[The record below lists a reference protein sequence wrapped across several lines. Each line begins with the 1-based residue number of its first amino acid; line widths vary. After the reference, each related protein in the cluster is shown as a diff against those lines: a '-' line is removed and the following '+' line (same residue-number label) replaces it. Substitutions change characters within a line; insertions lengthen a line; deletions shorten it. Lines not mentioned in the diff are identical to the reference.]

1 MGRFLKWIVNIIL
14 LCAIVVAAALLIPPL
29 AGVTTA
35 MIDTVDMDTNLPRG
49 SVTYAAD
56 VAADDLEA
64 GDDVLIADSG
74 SAYVYRVKSLD
85 TGDGTCIMEDTRTA
99 GGEEVTQ
106 TLTGDVSKVILTV
119 PFIGYIPMAMK
130 STEGLIVI
138 GLAVV
143 FVIILFILAELWRP
157 DRDEDEEE
165 EEEQTPADG
174 QRRPVRMDTPSQIM
188 EEASSEIASV
198 VSSVV
203 AEGSQQ
209 DTEEQPATEI
219 FTAQRAGMAHA
230 SEDLGGQTRVLNRE
244 EDGELDEI
252 DRKLRQEPEHL
263 SEEEVLPQEEE
274 TDGTVTADSEE
285 DAVILSLE
293 EDIRSEEERMQETND
308 GEPEE
313 IVLEQTPVLEEEP
326 AAEETAVEEEALPEE
341 TVLEEAIVMAAEE
354 EMEEETMP
362 ESYETLEPKPETE
375 DEEMLS
381 DAERKL
387 AMPLYTADELLAKAR
402 EKGEEPKVVKDE
414 KTGVT
419 ILDYSDLL

>member
-14 LCAIVVAAALLIPPL
+14 LCAIVIAAALLIPPL

-35 MIDTVDMDTNLPRG
+35 MIDEVDMDTNLPRG
-49 SVTYAAD
+49 SVTYARD

-64 GDDVLIADSG
+64 GDDVLILESG
-74 SAYVYRVKSLD
+74 KTYVYRVKNLD
-85 TGDGTCIMEDTRTA
+85 TGDGTCTLEDTRTA
-99 GGEEVTQ
+99 GAEEVTR
-106 TLTGDVSKVILTV
+106 TFTGDVSKVVLTV

-157 DRDEDEEE
+157 DRDDEEE
-165 EEEQTPADG
+165 EEEEENPEPADEAR
-174 QRRPVRMDTPSQIM
+174 QTLPVDTPSQIM

-203 AEGSQQ
+203 AEESQP
-209 DTEEQPATEI
+209 EEIRQP
-219 FTAQRAGMAHA
+219 
-230 SEDLGGQTRVLNRE
+230 E

-252 DRKLRQEPEHL
+252 DRKLRQEPEYL
-263 SEEEVLPQEEE
+263 SEEEVLRQAEE
-274 TDGTVTADSEE
+274 TDGTVTADGEE

-293 EDIRSEEERMQETND
+293 EDIRSEEERMQEIND
-308 GEPEE
+308 GAQEE
-313 IVLEQTPVLEEEP
+313 IVLEQETVPEEEP
-326 AAEETAVEEEALPEE
+326 AVEE
-341 TVLEEAIVMAAEE
+341 TVIEEAALLEEPVS
-354 EMEEETMP
+354 EEETM
-362 ESYETLEPKPETE
+362 ETA
-375 DEEMLS
+375 EEMTEEKIPA
-381 DAERKL
+381 AEPYVQEQEVEEEVQTDEWKL

-402 EKGEEPKVVKDE
+402 EKGENPRVVKDE

-419 ILDYSDLL
+419 LLDYSDLL

>member
-14 LCAIVVAAALLIPPL
+14 LCAIVIAAALLIPPL

-35 MIDTVDMDTNLPRG
+35 MIDEVDMDTNLPRG
-49 SVTYAAD
+49 SVTYARD

-64 GDDVLIADSG
+64 GDDVLILESG
-74 SAYVYRVKSLD
+74 KTYVYRVKNLD
-85 TGDGTCIMEDTRTA
+85 TGDGTCTLEDTRTA
-99 GGEEVTQ
+99 GAEEVTR
-106 TLTGDVSKVILTV
+106 TFTGDVSKVVLTV

-157 DRDEDEEE
+157 DRDDEEE
-165 EEEQTPADG
+165 EEEEENPEPADEAR
-174 QRRPVRMDTPSQIM
+174 QTLPVDTPSQIM

-203 AEGSQQ
+203 AEESQP
-209 DTEEQPATEI
+209 EEIRQP
-219 FTAQRAGMAHA
+219 
-230 SEDLGGQTRVLNRE
+230 E

-252 DRKLRQEPEHL
+252 DRKLRQEPEYL
-263 SEEEVLPQEEE
+263 SEEEVLRQAEE

-293 EDIRSEEERMQETND
+293 EDIRSEEERMQEIND
-308 GEPEE
+308 GAQEE
-313 IVLEQTPVLEEEP
+313 IVLEQETVPEEES
-326 AAEETAVEEEALPEE
+326 AVEETVIEEAAL
-341 TVLEEAIVMAAEE
+341 LEEPVS
-354 EMEEETMP
+354 EEETM
-362 ESYETLEPKPETE
+362 ETA
-375 DEEMLS
+375 EEMTEEKIPAAEPYVPEQEVEEEVQT
-381 DAERKL
+381 DERKL

-402 EKGEEPKVVKDE
+402 EKGENPRVVKDE

-419 ILDYSDLL
+419 LLDYSDLL

>member
-14 LCAIVVAAALLIPPL
+14 LCAIVIAAALLIPPL

-35 MIDTVDMDTNLPRG
+35 MIDEVDMDTNLPRG
-49 SVTYAAD
+49 SVTYARD

-64 GDDVLIADSG
+64 GDDVLILESG
-74 SAYVYRVKSLD
+74 KTYVYRVKNLD
-85 TGDGTCIMEDTRTA
+85 TGDGTCTLEDTRTA
-99 GGEEVTQ
+99 GAEEVTR
-106 TLTGDVSKVILTV
+106 TFTGDVSKVVLTV

-157 DRDEDEEE
+157 DRDDEEE
-165 EEEQTPADG
+165 EEEEEEEENPEPADEAR
-174 QRRPVRMDTPSQIM
+174 QTLPVDTPSQIM

-203 AEGSQQ
+203 AEESQP
-209 DTEEQPATEI
+209 EEIRQP
-219 FTAQRAGMAHA
+219 
-230 SEDLGGQTRVLNRE
+230 E

-252 DRKLRQEPEHL
+252 DRKLRQEPEYL
-263 SEEEVLPQEEE
+263 SEEEVLRQAEE
-274 TDGTVTADSEE
+274 TDGTVTADGEE

-293 EDIRSEEERMQETND
+293 EDIRSEEERMQEIND
-308 GEPEE
+308 GAQEE
-313 IVLEQTPVLEEEP
+313 IVLEQETVPEEEP
-326 AAEETAVEEEALPEE
+326 AVEE
-341 TVLEEAIVMAAEE
+341 TVIEEGALLEEPVS
-354 EMEEETMP
+354 EEETM
-362 ESYETLEPKPETE
+362 ETA
-375 DEEMLS
+375 EEMTEEKIPAAEPYVPEQEVEEEVQT
-381 DAERKL
+381 DERKL

-402 EKGEEPKVVKDE
+402 EKGENPRVVKDE

-419 ILDYSDLL
+419 LLDYSDLL

>member
-14 LCAIVVAAALLIPPL
+14 LCAIVIAAALLIPPL

-35 MIDTVDMDTNLPRG
+35 MIDEVDMDTNLPRG
-49 SVTYAAD
+49 SVTYARD

-64 GDDVLIADSG
+64 GDDVLILESG
-74 SAYVYRVKSLD
+74 KTYVYRVKNLD
-85 TGDGTCIMEDTRTA
+85 TGDGTCTLEDTRTA
-99 GGEEVTQ
+99 GAEEVTR
-106 TLTGDVSKVILTV
+106 TFTGDVSKVVLTV

-157 DRDEDEEE
+157 DRDDEEE
-165 EEEQTPADG
+165 EEEEENPEPADEAR
-174 QRRPVRMDTPSQIM
+174 QTLPVDTPSQIM

-203 AEGSQQ
+203 AEESQP
-209 DTEEQPATEI
+209 EEIRQP
-219 FTAQRAGMAHA
+219 
-230 SEDLGGQTRVLNRE
+230 E

-252 DRKLRQEPEHL
+252 DRKLRQEPEYL
-263 SEEEVLPQEEE
+263 SEEEVLRQAEE

-293 EDIRSEEERMQETND
+293 EDIRSEEERMQEIND
-308 GEPEE
+308 GAPEE
-313 IVLEQTPVLEEEP
+313 IVLEQETVPEEEP
-326 AAEETAVEEEALPEE
+326 AVEE
-341 TVLEEAIVMAAEE
+341 TVIEEGALLEEPVS
-354 EMEEETMP
+354 EEETM
-362 ESYETLEPKPETE
+362 ETA
-375 DEEMLS
+375 EEMTEEKIPAAEPYVQEQEVEEEVQT
-381 DAERKL
+381 DERKL

-402 EKGEEPKVVKDE
+402 EKGENPRVVKDE

-419 ILDYSDLL
+419 LLDYSDLL

>member
-14 LCAIVVAAALLIPPL
+14 LCAIVIAAALLIPPL

-35 MIDTVDMDTNLPRG
+35 MIDEVDMDTNLPRG
-49 SVTYAAD
+49 SVTYARD

-64 GDDVLIADSG
+64 GDDVLILESG
-74 SAYVYRVKSLD
+74 KTYVYRVKNLD
-85 TGDGTCIMEDTRTA
+85 TGDGTCTLEDTRTA
-99 GGEEVTQ
+99 GAEEVTR
-106 TLTGDVSKVILTV
+106 TFTGDVSKVVLTV

-157 DRDEDEEE
+157 DRDDEEE
-165 EEEQTPADG
+165 EEEEENPEPADEAR
-174 QRRPVRMDTPSQIM
+174 QTLPVDTPSQIM

-203 AEGSQQ
+203 AEESQP
-209 DTEEQPATEI
+209 EEIRQP
-219 FTAQRAGMAHA
+219 
-230 SEDLGGQTRVLNRE
+230 E

-252 DRKLRQEPEHL
+252 DRKLRQEPEYL
-263 SEEEVLPQEEE
+263 SEEEVLRQAEE

-293 EDIRSEEERMQETND
+293 EDIRSEEERMQEIND
-308 GEPEE
+308 GAQEE
-313 IVLEQTPVLEEEP
+313 IVLEQETVPEEEP
-326 AAEETAVEEEALPEE
+326 AVEETVIEEAALLEEPVSEGETMETAEEMTEEKIPAAEPYVQEQEVEEEVQ
-341 TVLEEAIVMAAEE
+341 T
-354 EMEEETMP
+354 
-362 ESYETLEPKPETE
+362 
-375 DEEMLS
+375 D
-381 DAERKL
+381 ERKL

-402 EKGEEPKVVKDE
+402 EKGENPRVVKDE

-419 ILDYSDLL
+419 LLDYSDLL

>member
-14 LCAIVVAAALLIPPL
+14 LCAIVIAAALLIPPL

-35 MIDTVDMDTNLPRG
+35 MIDEVDMDTNLPRG
-49 SVTYAAD
+49 SVTYARD

-64 GDDVLIADSG
+64 GDDVLILESG
-74 SAYVYRVKSLD
+74 KTYVYRVKNLD
-85 TGDGTCIMEDTRTA
+85 TGDGTCTLEDTRTA
-99 GGEEVTQ
+99 GAEEVTR
-106 TLTGDVSKVILTV
+106 TFTGDVSKVVLTV

-157 DRDEDEEE
+157 DRDDEEE
-165 EEEQTPADG
+165 EEEEENPEPADEAR
-174 QRRPVRMDTPSQIM
+174 QTLPVDTPSQIM

-203 AEGSQQ
+203 AEESQP
-209 DTEEQPATEI
+209 EEIRQP
-219 FTAQRAGMAHA
+219 
-230 SEDLGGQTRVLNRE
+230 E

-252 DRKLRQEPEHL
+252 DRKLRQEPEYL
-263 SEEEVLPQEEE
+263 SEEEVLRQAEE

-293 EDIRSEEERMQETND
+293 EDIRSEEERMQEIND
-308 GEPEE
+308 GAPEE
-313 IVLEQTPVLEEEP
+313 IVLEQETVPEEEP
-326 AAEETAVEEEALPEE
+326 AVEE
-341 TVLEEAIVMAAEE
+341 TVIEEAALLEEPVS
-354 EMEEETMP
+354 EEETM
-362 ESYETLEPKPETE
+362 ETA
-375 DEEMLS
+375 EEMTEEIIPTAEPYVQEQEVEEEVQT
-381 DAERKL
+381 DERKL
-387 AMPLYTADELLAKAR
+387 AMPLYTADVLLAKAR
-402 EKGEEPKVVKDE
+402 EKGENPRVVKDE

-419 ILDYSDLL
+419 LLDYSDLL

>member
-14 LCAIVVAAALLIPPL
+14 LCAIVIAAALLIPPL

-35 MIDTVDMDTNLPRG
+35 MIDEVDMDTNLPRG
-49 SVTYAAD
+49 SVTYARD

-64 GDDVLIADSG
+64 GDDVLILESG
-74 SAYVYRVKSLD
+74 KTYVYRVKNLD
-85 TGDGTCIMEDTRTA
+85 TGDGTCTLEDTRTA
-99 GGEEVTQ
+99 GAEEVTR
-106 TLTGDVSKVILTV
+106 TFTGDVSKVVLTV

-157 DRDEDEEE
+157 DRDDEEE
-165 EEEQTPADG
+165 EEEEENPEPADEAR
-174 QRRPVRMDTPSQIM
+174 QTLPVDTPSQIM

-203 AEGSQQ
+203 AEESQP
-209 DTEEQPATEI
+209 EEIRQP
-219 FTAQRAGMAHA
+219 
-230 SEDLGGQTRVLNRE
+230 E

-252 DRKLRQEPEHL
+252 DRKLRQEPEYL
-263 SEEEVLPQEEE
+263 SEEEVLRQAEE

-293 EDIRSEEERMQETND
+293 EDIRSEEERMQEIND
-308 GEPEE
+308 GAPEE
-313 IVLEQTPVLEEEP
+313 IVLEQETVPEEEP
-326 AAEETAVEEEALPEE
+326 AVEE
-341 TVLEEAIVMAAEE
+341 TVIEEAALLEEPVS
-354 EMEEETMP
+354 EEETM
-362 ESYETLEPKPETE
+362 ETA
-375 DEEMLS
+375 EEMTEEKIP
-381 DAERKL
+381 AAEPYVQEQEVEEEVQTEERKL

-402 EKGEEPKVVKDE
+402 EKGENPRVVKDE

-419 ILDYSDLL
+419 LLDYSDLL

>member
-14 LCAIVVAAALLIPPL
+14 LCAIVIAAALLIPPL

-35 MIDTVDMDTNLPRG
+35 MIDEVDMDTNLPRG
-49 SVTYAAD
+49 SVTYARD

-64 GDDVLIADSG
+64 GDDVLILESG
-74 SAYVYRVKSLD
+74 KTYVYRVKNLD
-85 TGDGTCIMEDTRTA
+85 TGDGTCTLEDTRTA
-99 GGEEVTQ
+99 GAEEVTR
-106 TLTGDVSKVILTV
+106 TFTGDVSKVVLTV

-157 DRDEDEEE
+157 DRDDEEE
-165 EEEQTPADG
+165 EEEEENPEPADEAR
-174 QRRPVRMDTPSQIM
+174 QTLPVDTPSQIM

-203 AEGSQQ
+203 AEESQP
-209 DTEEQPATEI
+209 EEIRQP
-219 FTAQRAGMAHA
+219 
-230 SEDLGGQTRVLNRE
+230 E

-252 DRKLRQEPEHL
+252 DRKLRQEPEYL
-263 SEEEVLPQEEE
+263 SEEEVLRQAEE
-274 TDGTVTADSEE
+274 TDGTVTADGEE

-293 EDIRSEEERMQETND
+293 EDIRSEEERMQEIND
-308 GEPEE
+308 RAQEE
-313 IVLEQTPVLEEEP
+313 IVLEQETVPEEEP
-326 AAEETAVEEEALPEE
+326 AVEE
-341 TVLEEAIVMAAEE
+341 TVIEEGALLEEPVS
-354 EMEEETMP
+354 EEETM
-362 ESYETLEPKPETE
+362 ETA
-375 DEEMLS
+375 EEMTEEKIPAAEPYVQEQEVEEEVQT
-381 DAERKL
+381 DERKL

-402 EKGEEPKVVKDE
+402 EKGENPRVVKDE

-419 ILDYSDLL
+419 LLDYSDLL

>member
-14 LCAIVVAAALLIPPL
+14 LCAIVIAAALLIPPL

-35 MIDTVDMDTNLPRG
+35 MIDEVDMDTNLPRV
-49 SVTYAAD
+49 SVTYARD

-64 GDDVLIADSG
+64 GDDVLILESG
-74 SAYVYRVKSLD
+74 KTYVYRVKNLD
-85 TGDGTCIMEDTRTA
+85 TGDGTCTLEDTRTA
-99 GGEEVTQ
+99 GAEEVTR
-106 TLTGDVSKVILTV
+106 TFTGDVSKVVLTV

-157 DRDEDEEE
+157 DRDDEEE
-165 EEEQTPADG
+165 EEEEENPEPADEAR
-174 QRRPVRMDTPSQIM
+174 QTLPVDTPSQIM

-203 AEGSQQ
+203 AEESQP
-209 DTEEQPATEI
+209 EEIRQP
-219 FTAQRAGMAHA
+219 
-230 SEDLGGQTRVLNRE
+230 E

-252 DRKLRQEPEHL
+252 DRKLRQEPEYL
-263 SEEEVLPQEEE
+263 SEEEVLRQAEE

-293 EDIRSEEERMQETND
+293 EDIRSEEERMQEIND
-308 GEPEE
+308 GAQEE
-313 IVLEQTPVLEEEP
+313 IVLEQETVPEEES
-326 AAEETAVEEEALPEE
+326 AVEETVIEEAAL
-341 TVLEEAIVMAAEE
+341 LEEPVS
-354 EMEEETMP
+354 EEETM
-362 ESYETLEPKPETE
+362 ETA
-375 DEEMLS
+375 EEMTEEKIPAAEPYVPEQEVEEEVQT
-381 DAERKL
+381 DERKL

-402 EKGEEPKVVKDE
+402 EKGENPRVVKDE

-419 ILDYSDLL
+419 LLDYSDLL

>member
-14 LCAIVVAAALLIPPL
+14 LCAIVIAAALLIPPL

-35 MIDTVDMDTNLPRG
+35 MIDEVDMDTNLPRG
-49 SVTYAAD
+49 SVTYARD

-64 GDDVLIADSG
+64 GDDVLILESG
-74 SAYVYRVKSLD
+74 KTYVYRVKNLD
-85 TGDGTCIMEDTRTA
+85 TGDGTCTLEDTRTA
-99 GGEEVTQ
+99 GAEEVTR
-106 TLTGDVSKVILTV
+106 TFTGDVSKVVLTV

-157 DRDEDEEE
+157 DRDDEEE
-165 EEEQTPADG
+165 EEEEENPEPADEAR
-174 QRRPVRMDTPSQIM
+174 QTLPVDTPSQIM

-203 AEGSQQ
+203 AEESQP
-209 DTEEQPATEI
+209 EEIRQP
-219 FTAQRAGMAHA
+219 
-230 SEDLGGQTRVLNRE
+230 E

-252 DRKLRQEPEHL
+252 DRKLRQEPEYL
-263 SEEEVLPQEEE
+263 SEEEVLRQAEE
-274 TDGTVTADSEE
+274 TDGTVTADGEE

-293 EDIRSEEERMQETND
+293 EDIRSEEERMQEIND
-308 GEPEE
+308 GAQEE
-313 IVLEQTPVLEEEP
+313 IVLEQETVPEEEP
-326 AAEETAVEEEALPEE
+326 AVEE
-341 TVLEEAIVMAAEE
+341 TVIEEAALLEEPVS
-354 EMEEETMP
+354 EEETM
-362 ESYETLEPKPETE
+362 ETA
-375 DEEMLS
+375 EEMTEEKIPAAEPYVQEQEAEEEVQT
-381 DAERKL
+381 DERKL

-402 EKGEEPKVVKDE
+402 EKGENPRVVKDE

-419 ILDYSDLL
+419 LLDYSDLL

>member
-14 LCAIVVAAALLIPPL
+14 LCAIVIAAALLIPPL

-35 MIDTVDMDTNLPRG
+35 MIDEVDMDTNLPRG
-49 SVTYAAD
+49 SVTYARD

-64 GDDVLIADSG
+64 GDDVLILESG
-74 SAYVYRVKSLD
+74 KTYVYRVKNLD
-85 TGDGTCIMEDTRTA
+85 TGDGTCTLEDTRTA
-99 GGEEVTQ
+99 GAEEVTR
-106 TLTGDVSKVILTV
+106 TFTGDVSKVVLTV

-157 DRDEDEEE
+157 DRDDEEE
-165 EEEQTPADG
+165 EEEEENPEPADEAR
-174 QRRPVRMDTPSQIM
+174 QTLPVDTPSQIM

-203 AEGSQQ
+203 AEESQP
-209 DTEEQPATEI
+209 EEIRQP
-219 FTAQRAGMAHA
+219 
-230 SEDLGGQTRVLNRE
+230 E

-252 DRKLRQEPEHL
+252 DRKLRQEPEYL
-263 SEEEVLPQEEE
+263 SEEEVLRQAEE
-274 TDGTVTADSEE
+274 TDGTVTADGEE

-293 EDIRSEEERMQETND
+293 EDIRSEEERMQEIND
-308 GEPEE
+308 GAQEE
-313 IVLEQTPVLEEEP
+313 IVLEQENVPEEEP
-326 AAEETAVEEEALPEE
+326 AVEE
-341 TVLEEAIVMAAEE
+341 TVIEEGALLEEPVS
-354 EMEEETMP
+354 EEETM
-362 ESYETLEPKPETE
+362 ETA
-375 DEEMLS
+375 EEMTEEKIPAAEPYVQEQEVEEEVQT
-381 DAERKL
+381 DERKL

-402 EKGEEPKVVKDE
+402 EKGENPRVVKDE

-419 ILDYSDLL
+419 LLDYSDLL

>member
-14 LCAIVVAAALLIPPL
+14 LCAIVIAAALLIPPL

-35 MIDTVDMDTNLPRG
+35 MIDEVDMDTNLPRG
-49 SVTYAAD
+49 SVTYARD

-64 GDDVLIADSG
+64 GDDVLILESG
-74 SAYVYRVKSLD
+74 KTYVYRVKNLD
-85 TGDGTCIMEDTRTA
+85 TGDGTCTLEDTRTA
-99 GGEEVTQ
+99 GAEEVTR
-106 TLTGDVSKVILTV
+106 TFTGDVSKVVLTV

-157 DRDEDEEE
+157 DRDDEEE
-165 EEEQTPADG
+165 EEEEEEEENPEPADEAR
-174 QRRPVRMDTPSQIM
+174 QTLPVDTPSQIM

-203 AEGSQQ
+203 AEESQP
-209 DTEEQPATEI
+209 EEIRQP
-219 FTAQRAGMAHA
+219 
-230 SEDLGGQTRVLNRE
+230 E

-252 DRKLRQEPEHL
+252 DRKLRQEPEYL
-263 SEEEVLPQEEE
+263 SEEEVLRQAEE
-274 TDGTVTADSEE
+274 TDGTVTADGEE

-293 EDIRSEEERMQETND
+293 EDIRSEEERMQEIND
-308 GEPEE
+308 GAQEE
-313 IVLEQTPVLEEEP
+313 IVLEQETVPEEEP
-326 AAEETAVEEEALPEE
+326 AVEE
-341 TVLEEAIVMAAEE
+341 TVIEEAALLEEPVS
-354 EMEEETMP
+354 EEETM
-362 ESYETLEPKPETE
+362 ETA
-375 DEEMLS
+375 EEMTEEKIPAAEPYVQEQEVEEEVQT
-381 DAERKL
+381 DERKL

-402 EKGEEPKVVKDE
+402 EKGENPRVVKDE

-419 ILDYSDLL
+419 LLDYSDLL

>member
-14 LCAIVVAAALLIPPL
+14 LCAIVIAAALLIPPL

-35 MIDTVDMDTNLPRG
+35 MIDEVDMDTNLPRG
-49 SVTYAAD
+49 SVTYARD

-64 GDDVLIADSG
+64 GDDVLILESG
-74 SAYVYRVKSLD
+74 KTYVYRVKNLD
-85 TGDGTCIMEDTRTA
+85 TGDGTCTLEDTRTA
-99 GGEEVTQ
+99 GAEEVTR
-106 TLTGDVSKVILTV
+106 TFTGDVSKVVLTV

-157 DRDEDEEE
+157 DRDDEVEEE
-165 EEEQTPADG
+165 EEENPEPADEAR
-174 QRRPVRMDTPSQIM
+174 QTLPVDTPSQIM

-203 AEGSQQ
+203 AEESQP
-209 DTEEQPATEI
+209 EEIRQP
-219 FTAQRAGMAHA
+219 
-230 SEDLGGQTRVLNRE
+230 E

-252 DRKLRQEPEHL
+252 DRKLRQEPEYL
-263 SEEEVLPQEEE
+263 SEEEVLRQAEE
-274 TDGTVTADSEE
+274 TDGTVTADGEE

-293 EDIRSEEERMQETND
+293 EDIRSEEERMQEIND
-308 GEPEE
+308 GAQEE
-313 IVLEQTPVLEEEP
+313 IVLEQETVPEEES
-326 AAEETAVEEEALPEE
+326 AVEETVIEEAAL
-341 TVLEEAIVMAAEE
+341 LEEPVS
-354 EMEEETMP
+354 EEETM
-362 ESYETLEPKPETE
+362 ETA
-375 DEEMLS
+375 EEMTEEKIPAAEPYVPEQEVEEEVQT
-381 DAERKL
+381 DERKL

-402 EKGEEPKVVKDE
+402 EKGENPRVVKDE

-419 ILDYSDLL
+419 LLDYSDLL

>member
-14 LCAIVVAAALLIPPL
+14 LCAIVIAAALLIPPL

-35 MIDTVDMDTNLPRG
+35 MIDEVDMDTNLPRG
-49 SVTYAAD
+49 SVTYARD

-64 GDDVLIADSG
+64 GDDVLILESG
-74 SAYVYRVKSLD
+74 KTYVYRVKNLD
-85 TGDGTCIMEDTRTA
+85 TGDGTCTLEDTRTA
-99 GGEEVTQ
+99 GAEEVTR
-106 TLTGDVSKVILTV
+106 TFTGDVSKVVLTV

-157 DRDEDEEE
+157 DRDDEEE
-165 EEEQTPADG
+165 EEEEENPEPADEAR
-174 QRRPVRMDTPSQIM
+174 QTLPVDTPSQIM

-203 AEGSQQ
+203 AEESQP
-209 DTEEQPATEI
+209 EEIRQP
-219 FTAQRAGMAHA
+219 
-230 SEDLGGQTRVLNRE
+230 E

-252 DRKLRQEPEHL
+252 DRKLRQEPVYL
-263 SEEEVLPQEEE
+263 SEEEVLRQAEE

-293 EDIRSEEERMQETND
+293 EDIRSEEERMQEIND
-308 GEPEE
+308 GAQEE
-313 IVLEQTPVLEEEP
+313 IVLEQETVPEEEP
-326 AAEETAVEEEALPEE
+326 AVEE
-341 TVLEEAIVMAAEE
+341 TVIEEGALLEEPVS
-354 EMEEETMP
+354 EEETM
-362 ESYETLEPKPETE
+362 ETA
-375 DEEMLS
+375 EEMTEEKIPAAEPYVQEQEVEEEVQT
-381 DAERKL
+381 DERKL

-402 EKGEEPKVVKDE
+402 EKGENPRVVKDE

-419 ILDYSDLL
+419 LLDYSDLL

>member
-14 LCAIVVAAALLIPPL
+14 LCAIVIAAALLIPPL

-35 MIDTVDMDTNLPRG
+35 MIDEVDMDTNLPRG
-49 SVTYAAD
+49 SVTYARD

-64 GDDVLIADSG
+64 GDDVLILESG
-74 SAYVYRVKSLD
+74 KTYVYRVKNLD
-85 TGDGTCIMEDTRTA
+85 TGDGTCTLEDTRTA
-99 GGEEVTQ
+99 GAEEVTR
-106 TLTGDVSKVILTV
+106 TFTGDVSKVVLTV

-157 DRDEDEEE
+157 DRDDEEE
-165 EEEQTPADG
+165 EEEEENPEPADEAR
-174 QRRPVRMDTPSQIM
+174 QTLPVDTPSQIM

-203 AEGSQQ
+203 AEESQP
-209 DTEEQPATEI
+209 EEIRQP
-219 FTAQRAGMAHA
+219 
-230 SEDLGGQTRVLNRE
+230 E

-252 DRKLRQEPEHL
+252 DRKLRQEPEYL
-263 SEEEVLPQEEE
+263 SEEEVLRQAEE

-293 EDIRSEEERMQETND
+293 EDIRSEEERMQEIND
-308 GEPEE
+308 GAQEE
-313 IVLEQTPVLEEEP
+313 IVLEQENVPEEEP
-326 AAEETAVEEEALPEE
+326 AVEE
-341 TVLEEAIVMAAEE
+341 TVIEEGALLEEPVS
-354 EMEEETMP
+354 EEETM
-362 ESYETLEPKPETE
+362 ETA
-375 DEEMLS
+375 EEMTEEKIPAAEPYVQEQEVEEEVQT
-381 DAERKL
+381 DERKL

-402 EKGEEPKVVKDE
+402 EKGENPRVVKDE

-419 ILDYSDLL
+419 LLDYSDLL

>member
-14 LCAIVVAAALLIPPL
+14 LCAIVIAAALLIPPL

-35 MIDTVDMDTNLPRG
+35 MIDEVDMDTNLPRG
-49 SVTYAAD
+49 SVTYARD

-64 GDDVLIADSG
+64 GDDVLILESG
-74 SAYVYRVKSLD
+74 KTYVYRVKNLD
-85 TGDGTCIMEDTRTA
+85 TGDGTCTLEDTRTA
-99 GGEEVTQ
+99 GAEEVTR
-106 TLTGDVSKVILTV
+106 TFTGDVSKVVLTV

-157 DRDEDEEE
+157 DRDDEEE
-165 EEEQTPADG
+165 EEEEENPEPADEAR
-174 QRRPVRMDTPSQIM
+174 QTLPVDTPSQIM

-203 AEGSQQ
+203 AEESQP
-209 DTEEQPATEI
+209 EEIRQP
-219 FTAQRAGMAHA
+219 
-230 SEDLGGQTRVLNRE
+230 E

-252 DRKLRQEPEHL
+252 DRKLRQEPEYL
-263 SEEEVLPQEEE
+263 SEEEVLRQEEE

-293 EDIRSEEERMQETND
+293 EDIRSEEERMQEIND
-308 GEPEE
+308 GAPEE
-313 IVLEQTPVLEEEP
+313 IVLEQETVPEEEP
-326 AAEETAVEEEALPEE
+326 AVEE
-341 TVLEEAIVMAAEE
+341 TVIEEAALLEEPVS
-354 EMEEETMP
+354 EEETM
-362 ESYETLEPKPETE
+362 ETA
-375 DEEMLS
+375 EEMTEEKIPAAETYIQEQEAEEEVQT
-381 DAERKL
+381 DERKL

-402 EKGEEPKVVKDE
+402 EKGENPRVVKDE

-419 ILDYSDLL
+419 LLDYSDLL

>member
-14 LCAIVVAAALLIPPL
+14 LCAIVIAAALLIPPL

-35 MIDTVDMDTNLPRG
+35 MIDEVDMDTNLPRG
-49 SVTYAAD
+49 SVTYARD

-64 GDDVLIADSG
+64 GDDVLILESG
-74 SAYVYRVKSLD
+74 KTYVYRVKNLD
-85 TGDGTCIMEDTRTA
+85 TGDGTCTLEDTRTA
-99 GGEEVTQ
+99 GAEEVTR
-106 TLTGDVSKVILTV
+106 TFTGDVSKVVLTV

-157 DRDEDEEE
+157 DRDDEEE
-165 EEEQTPADG
+165 EENPEPADEAR
-174 QRRPVRMDTPSQIM
+174 QTLPVDTPSQIM

-203 AEGSQQ
+203 AEESQP
-209 DTEEQPATEI
+209 EEIRQP
-219 FTAQRAGMAHA
+219 
-230 SEDLGGQTRVLNRE
+230 E

-252 DRKLRQEPEHL
+252 DRKLRQEPEYL
-263 SEEEVLPQEEE
+263 SEEEVLRQAEE
-274 TDGTVTADSEE
+274 TDGTVTADGEE

-293 EDIRSEEERMQETND
+293 EDIRSEEERMQEIND
-308 GEPEE
+308 GAQEE
-313 IVLEQTPVLEEEP
+313 IVLEQETVPEEEP
-326 AAEETAVEEEALPEE
+326 AVEE
-341 TVLEEAIVMAAEE
+341 TVIEEAALLEEPVS
-354 EMEEETMP
+354 EEETM
-362 ESYETLEPKPETE
+362 ETA
-375 DEEMLS
+375 EEMTEEKIPAAEPYVPEQEVEEEVQT
-381 DAERKL
+381 DERKL

-402 EKGEEPKVVKDE
+402 EKGENPRVVKDE

-419 ILDYSDLL
+419 LLDYSDLL

>member
-14 LCAIVVAAALLIPPL
+14 LCAIVIAAALLIPPL

-35 MIDTVDMDTNLPRG
+35 MIDEVDMDTNLPRG
-49 SVTYAAD
+49 SVTYARD

-64 GDDVLIADSG
+64 GDDVLILESG
-74 SAYVYRVKSLD
+74 KTYVYRVKNLD
-85 TGDGTCIMEDTRTA
+85 TGDGTCTLEDTRTA
-99 GGEEVTQ
+99 GAEEVTR
-106 TLTGDVSKVILTV
+106 TFTGDVSKVVLTV

-157 DRDEDEEE
+157 DRDDEEE
-165 EEEQTPADG
+165 EEEEENPEPADEAR
-174 QRRPVRMDTPSQIM
+174 QTLPVDTPSQIM

-203 AEGSQQ
+203 AEESQP
-209 DTEEQPATEI
+209 EEIRQP
-219 FTAQRAGMAHA
+219 
-230 SEDLGGQTRVLNRE
+230 E

-252 DRKLRQEPEHL
+252 DRKLRQEPEYL
-263 SEEEVLPQEEE
+263 SEEEVLRQAEE

-293 EDIRSEEERMQETND
+293 EDIRSEEERMQEIND
-308 GEPEE
+308 GAQEE
-313 IVLEQTPVLEEEP
+313 IVLEQETVPEEEP
-326 AAEETAVEEEALPEE
+326 AVEE
-341 TVLEEAIVMAAEE
+341 TVIEEAALLEEPVS
-354 EMEEETMP
+354 EEETM
-362 ESYETLEPKPETE
+362 ETA
-375 DEEMLS
+375 EEMTEEKIPAAEPYVQEQEVEEEVQT
-381 DAERKL
+381 DERKL

-402 EKGEEPKVVKDE
+402 EKGENPRVVKDE

-419 ILDYSDLL
+419 LLDYSDLL

>member
-14 LCAIVVAAALLIPPL
+14 LCAIVIAAALLIPPL

-35 MIDTVDMDTNLPRG
+35 MIDEVDMDTNLPRG
-49 SVTYAAD
+49 SVTYARD

-64 GDDVLIADSG
+64 GDDVLILESG
-74 SAYVYRVKSLD
+74 KTYVYRVKNLD
-85 TGDGTCIMEDTRTA
+85 TGDGTCTLEDTRTA
-99 GGEEVTQ
+99 GAEEVTR
-106 TLTGDVSKVILTV
+106 TFTGDVSKVVLTV

-157 DRDEDEEE
+157 DRDDEEE
-165 EEEQTPADG
+165 EQEEENPEPADEAR
-174 QRRPVRMDTPSQIM
+174 QTLPVDTPSQIM

-203 AEGSQQ
+203 AEESQP
-209 DTEEQPATEI
+209 EEIRQP
-219 FTAQRAGMAHA
+219 
-230 SEDLGGQTRVLNRE
+230 E

-252 DRKLRQEPEHL
+252 DRKLRQEPEYL
-263 SEEEVLPQEEE
+263 SEEEVLRQAEE
-274 TDGTVTADSEE
+274 TDGTVTADGEE

-293 EDIRSEEERMQETND
+293 GDIRSEEERMQEIND
-308 GEPEE
+308 GAQEE
-313 IVLEQTPVLEEEP
+313 IVLEQETVPEEES
-326 AAEETAVEEEALPEE
+326 AVEETVIEEAAL
-341 TVLEEAIVMAAEE
+341 LEEPVS
-354 EMEEETMP
+354 EEETM
-362 ESYETLEPKPETE
+362 ETA
-375 DEEMLS
+375 EEMTEEKIPAAEPYVPEQEVEEEVQT
-381 DAERKL
+381 DERKL

-402 EKGEEPKVVKDE
+402 EKGENPRVVKDE

-419 ILDYSDLL
+419 LLDYSDLL

>member
-14 LCAIVVAAALLIPPL
+14 LCAIVIAAALLIPPL

-35 MIDTVDMDTNLPRG
+35 MIDEVDMDTNLPRG
-49 SVTYAAD
+49 SVTYARD

-64 GDDVLIADSG
+64 GDDVLILESG
-74 SAYVYRVKSLD
+74 KTYVYRVKNLD
-85 TGDGTCIMEDTRTA
+85 TGDGTCTLEDTRTA
-99 GGEEVTQ
+99 GAEEVTR
-106 TLTGDVSKVILTV
+106 TFTGDVSKVVLTV

-157 DRDEDEEE
+157 DRDDEEE
-165 EEEQTPADG
+165 EEEEENPEPADEAR
-174 QRRPVRMDTPSQIM
+174 QTLPVDTPSQIM

-203 AEGSQQ
+203 AEESQP
-209 DTEEQPATEI
+209 EEIRQP
-219 FTAQRAGMAHA
+219 
-230 SEDLGGQTRVLNRE
+230 E

-252 DRKLRQEPEHL
+252 DRKLRQEPEYL
-263 SEEEVLPQEEE
+263 SEEEVLRQEEE

-293 EDIRSEEERMQETND
+293 EDIRSEEERMQEIND
-308 GEPEE
+308 GAPEE
-313 IVLEQTPVLEEEP
+313 IVLEQETVPEEEP
-326 AAEETAVEEEALPEE
+326 AVEE
-341 TVLEEAIVMAAEE
+341 TVIEEAALLEEPVS
-354 EMEEETMP
+354 EEETM
-362 ESYETLEPKPETE
+362 ETA
-375 DEEMLS
+375 EEMTEEKIPAAEPYVQEQEVEEEVQT
-381 DAERKL
+381 DERKL

-402 EKGEEPKVVKDE
+402 EKGENPRVVKDE

-419 ILDYSDLL
+419 LLDYSDLL

>member
-99 GGEEVTQ
+99 GREEVTQ

-157 DRDEDEEE
+157 DRDDEEE
-165 EEEQTPADG
+165 EEEEENPEPADEAR
-174 QRRPVRMDTPSQIM
+174 QTLPVDTPSQIM

-203 AEGSQQ
+203 AEESQP
-209 DTEEQPATEI
+209 EEIRQP
-219 FTAQRAGMAHA
+219 
-230 SEDLGGQTRVLNRE
+230 E

-252 DRKLRQEPEHL
+252 DRKLRQEPEYL
-263 SEEEVLPQEEE
+263 SEEEVLRQAEE

-293 EDIRSEEERMQETND
+293 EDIRSEEERMQEIND
-308 GEPEE
+308 GAPEE
-313 IVLEQTPVLEEEP
+313 IVLEQETVPEEEP
-326 AAEETAVEEEALPEE
+326 AVEE
-341 TVLEEAIVMAAEE
+341 TVIEEAALLEEPVS
-354 EMEEETMP
+354 EEETM
-362 ESYETLEPKPETE
+362 ETA
-375 DEEMLS
+375 EEMTEEKIPAAEPYVQEQEVEEEVQT
-381 DAERKL
+381 DERKL

-402 EKGEEPKVVKDE
+402 EKGENPRVVKDE

-419 ILDYSDLL
+419 LLDYSDLL

>member
-14 LCAIVVAAALLIPPL
+14 LCAIVIAAALLIPPL

-35 MIDTVDMDTNLPRG
+35 MIDEVDMDTNLPRG
-49 SVTYAAD
+49 SVTYARD

-64 GDDVLIADSG
+64 GDDVLILESG
-74 SAYVYRVKSLD
+74 KTYVYRVKNLD
-85 TGDGTCIMEDTRTA
+85 TGDGTCTLEDTRTA
-99 GGEEVTQ
+99 GAEEVTR
-106 TLTGDVSKVILTV
+106 TFTGDVSKVVLTV

-157 DRDEDEEE
+157 DRDDEEE
-165 EEEQTPADG
+165 EEEEENPEPADEAR
-174 QRRPVRMDTPSQIM
+174 QTLPVDTPSHIM

-203 AEGSQQ
+203 AEESQP
-209 DTEEQPATEI
+209 EEIRQP
-219 FTAQRAGMAHA
+219 
-230 SEDLGGQTRVLNRE
+230 E

-252 DRKLRQEPEHL
+252 DRKLRQEPEYL
-263 SEEEVLPQEEE
+263 SEEEVLRQAEE
-274 TDGTVTADSEE
+274 TDGTVTADGEE

-293 EDIRSEEERMQETND
+293 EDIRSEEERMQEIND
-308 GEPEE
+308 GAQEE
-313 IVLEQTPVLEEEP
+313 IVLEQETVPEEEP
-326 AAEETAVEEEALPEE
+326 AVEE
-341 TVLEEAIVMAAEE
+341 TVIEEGALLEEPVS
-354 EMEEETMP
+354 EEETM
-362 ESYETLEPKPETE
+362 ETA
-375 DEEMLS
+375 EEMTEEKIPAAEPYVQEQEVEEEVQT
-381 DAERKL
+381 DERKL

-402 EKGEEPKVVKDE
+402 EKGENPRVVKDE

-419 ILDYSDLL
+419 LLDYSDLL

>member
-14 LCAIVVAAALLIPPL
+14 LCAIVIAAALLIPPL

-35 MIDTVDMDTNLPRG
+35 MIDEVDMDTNLPRG
-49 SVTYAAD
+49 SVTYARD

-64 GDDVLIADSG
+64 GDDVLILESG
-74 SAYVYRVKSLD
+74 KTYVYRVKNLD
-85 TGDGTCIMEDTRTA
+85 TGDGTCTLEDTRTA
-99 GGEEVTQ
+99 GAEEVTR
-106 TLTGDVSKVILTV
+106 TFTGDVSKVVLTV

-157 DRDEDEEE
+157 DRDDEEE
-165 EEEQTPADG
+165 EEEEEEEENPEPADEAR
-174 QRRPVRMDTPSQIM
+174 QTLPVDTPSQIM

-203 AEGSQQ
+203 AEESQP
-209 DTEEQPATEI
+209 EEIRQP
-219 FTAQRAGMAHA
+219 
-230 SEDLGGQTRVLNRE
+230 E

-252 DRKLRQEPEHL
+252 DRKLRQEPEYL
-263 SEEEVLPQEEE
+263 SEEEVLRQAEE
-274 TDGTVTADSEE
+274 TDGTVTADGEE

-293 EDIRSEEERMQETND
+293 EDIRSEEERMQEIND
-308 GEPEE
+308 GAQEE
-313 IVLEQTPVLEEEP
+313 IVLEQETVPEEEP
-326 AAEETAVEEEALPEE
+326 AVEE
-341 TVLEEAIVMAAEE
+341 TVIEEGALLEEPVS
-354 EMEEETMP
+354 EEETM
-362 ESYETLEPKPETE
+362 ETA
-375 DEEMLS
+375 EEMTEEKIPAAEPYVQEQEVEEEVQT
-381 DAERKL
+381 DERKL

-402 EKGEEPKVVKDE
+402 EKGENPRVVKDE

-419 ILDYSDLL
+419 LLDYSDLL

>member
-14 LCAIVVAAALLIPPL
+14 LCAIVIAAALLIPPL

-35 MIDTVDMDTNLPRG
+35 MIDEVDMDTNLPRG
-49 SVTYAAD
+49 SVTYARD

-64 GDDVLIADSG
+64 GDDVLILESG
-74 SAYVYRVKSLD
+74 KTYVYRVKNLD
-85 TGDGTCIMEDTRTA
+85 TGDGTCTLEDTRTA
-99 GGEEVTQ
+99 GAEEVTR
-106 TLTGDVSKVILTV
+106 TFTGDVSKVVLTV

-157 DRDEDEEE
+157 DRDDEEE
-165 EEEQTPADG
+165 EEEEENPEPADEAR
-174 QRRPVRMDTPSQIM
+174 QTLPVDTPSQIM

-203 AEGSQQ
+203 AEESQP
-209 DTEEQPATEI
+209 EEIRQP
-219 FTAQRAGMAHA
+219 
-230 SEDLGGQTRVLNRE
+230 E

-252 DRKLRQEPEHL
+252 DRKLRQEPEYL
-263 SEEEVLPQEEE
+263 SEEEVLRQAEE

-293 EDIRSEEERMQETND
+293 EDIRSEEERMQEIND
-308 GEPEE
+308 RAQEE
-313 IVLEQTPVLEEEP
+313 IVLEQETVPEEEP
-326 AAEETAVEEEALPEE
+326 AVEE
-341 TVLEEAIVMAAEE
+341 TVIEEAALLEEPVS
-354 EMEEETMP
+354 EEETM
-362 ESYETLEPKPETE
+362 ETA
-375 DEEMLS
+375 EEMTEEKIPAAEPYVQEQEVEEEVQT
-381 DAERKL
+381 DERKL

-402 EKGEEPKVVKDE
+402 EKGENPRVVKDE

-419 ILDYSDLL
+419 LLDYSDLL

>member
-14 LCAIVVAAALLIPPL
+14 LCAIVIAAALLIPPL

-35 MIDTVDMDTNLPRG
+35 MIDEVDMDTNLPRG
-49 SVTYAAD
+49 SVTYARD

-64 GDDVLIADSG
+64 GDDVLILESG
-74 SAYVYRVKSLD
+74 KTYVYRVKNLD
-85 TGDGTCIMEDTRTA
+85 TGDGTCTLEDTRTA
-99 GGEEVTQ
+99 GAEEVTR
-106 TLTGDVSKVILTV
+106 TFTGDVSKVVLTV

-157 DRDEDEEE
+157 DRDDEEE
-165 EEEQTPADG
+165 EEEEENPEPADEAR
-174 QRRPVRMDTPSQIM
+174 QTLPVDTPSQIM

-203 AEGSQQ
+203 AEESQP
-209 DTEEQPATEI
+209 EEIRQP
-219 FTAQRAGMAHA
+219 
-230 SEDLGGQTRVLNRE
+230 E

-252 DRKLRQEPEHL
+252 DRKLRQEPEYL
-263 SEEEVLPQEEE
+263 SEEEVLRQAEE
-274 TDGTVTADSEE
+274 TDGTVTADGEE

-293 EDIRSEEERMQETND
+293 EDIRSEEERMQEIND
-308 GEPEE
+308 GAQEE
-313 IVLEQTPVLEEEP
+313 IVLEQETVPEEEP
-326 AAEETAVEEEALPEE
+326 AVEE
-341 TVLEEAIVMAAEE
+341 TVIEEGALLEEPVS
-354 EMEEETMP
+354 EEETM
-362 ESYETLEPKPETE
+362 ETA
-375 DEEMLS
+375 EEMTEEIIPTAEPYVQEQEVEEEVQT
-381 DAERKL
+381 DERKL

-402 EKGEEPKVVKDE
+402 EKGENPRVVKDE

-419 ILDYSDLL
+419 LLDYSDLL

>member
-14 LCAIVVAAALLIPPL
+14 LCAIVIAAALLIPPL

-35 MIDTVDMDTNLPRG
+35 MIDEVDMDTNLPRG
-49 SVTYAAD
+49 SVTYARD

-64 GDDVLIADSG
+64 GDDVLILESG
-74 SAYVYRVKSLD
+74 KTYVYRVKNLD
-85 TGDGTCIMEDTRTA
+85 TGDGTCTLEDTRTA
-99 GGEEVTQ
+99 GAEEVTR
-106 TLTGDVSKVILTV
+106 TFTGDVSKVVLTV

-157 DRDEDEEE
+157 DRDDEEE
-165 EEEQTPADG
+165 EEEEENPEPADEAR
-174 QRRPVRMDTPSQIM
+174 QTLPVDTPSQIM

-203 AEGSQQ
+203 AEESQP
-209 DTEEQPATEI
+209 EEIRQP
-219 FTAQRAGMAHA
+219 
-230 SEDLGGQTRVLNRE
+230 E

-252 DRKLRQEPEHL
+252 DRKLRQEPEYL
-263 SEEEVLPQEEE
+263 SEEEVLRQAEE

-293 EDIRSEEERMQETND
+293 EDIRSEEERMQEIND
-308 GEPEE
+308 GAPEE
-313 IVLEQTPVLEEEP
+313 IVLEQETVPEEEP
-326 AAEETAVEEEALPEE
+326 AVEE
-341 TVLEEAIVMAAEE
+341 TVIEEAALLEEPVS
-354 EMEEETMP
+354 EEETM
-362 ESYETLEPKPETE
+362 ETA
-375 DEEMLS
+375 EEMTEEIIPTAEPYVQEQEVEEEVQT
-381 DAERKL
+381 DERKL

-402 EKGEEPKVVKDE
+402 EKGENPRVVKDE

-419 ILDYSDLL
+419 LLDYSDLL